1 LDQIGSTERFANYL
15 APMKHIGV
23 LAFGH
28 GSPPPHSPTRTVADA
43 LVQSIEPAVAAEAL
57 IAPVPAR

>member
-1 LDQIGSTERFANYL
+1 
-15 APMKHIGV
+15 MKHIGV